1 MAHKQNTYDLTGC
14 HAIVTGGAGEI
25 GQAIADRLS
34 SSGAHVEVWDLSAN
48 QTSHL
53 RSRIVDITDYQGVV
67 KAMESYFQEVGSIN
81 ILVNSAGITGHTA
94 DIKDCN
100 IEDWQKTLDVN
111 LNGSFYCTKAA
122 LKYMDPKRSGRIISL
137 ASIAGKEGN
146 PGMAAYSA
154 AKAGVI
160 AMTKALGRELADT
173 EIRVHAIAPALIQT
187 NLLTQM
193 APEVVAKN
201 LTKIPLG
208 RAGTVDEVAELATW
222 LASPGCSFSTGA
234 IHDLSGGRATY

>member
-25 GQAIADRLS
+25 GQAIADRLA

-122 LKYMDPKRSGRIISL
+122 LKYMDPKCSGRIISL

-187 NLLTQM
+187 KLLKQM

>member
-25 GQAIADRLS
+25 GQAIADRLA

-122 LKYMDPKRSGRIISL
+122 LKYMEPKCSGRIISL

-187 NLLTQM
+187 KLLKQM